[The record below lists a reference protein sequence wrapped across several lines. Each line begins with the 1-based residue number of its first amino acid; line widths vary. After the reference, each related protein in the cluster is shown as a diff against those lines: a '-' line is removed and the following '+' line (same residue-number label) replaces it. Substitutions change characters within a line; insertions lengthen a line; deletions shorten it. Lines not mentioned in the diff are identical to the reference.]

1 MLLNLINKKIILGS
15 QSPRRK
21 ELLQNIGVEFT
32 TQKVDFD
39 ESYPSDLKLKKVT
52 QFLVNKKLQC
62 FDLKKN
68 EILIVSDTIVV
79 SKNKILEKP
88 NNEHQAKEMLSRLS
102 NSKHLVYTSVG
113 IKSTEKEVIFT
124 DVTKVYFN
132 EILPLEI
139 EHYVSNFKPFDKA
152 GSYGIQDW
160 LGICKIS
167 KIKGSFYTVMGLPT
181 HLVYQYLL
189 KF

>member
-1 MLLNLINKKIILGS
+1 MLNNLKDKKIILGS

-21 ELLQNIGVEFT
+21 ELLKSIGVEFT
-32 TQKVDFD
+32 SQKVDFD
-39 ESYPSDLKLKKVT
+39 ESYPLDLKPKKVT
-52 QFLVNKKLQC
+52 EFLVNKKLKC
-62 FDLKKN
+62 FDLQQN

-88 NNEHQAKEMLSRLS
+88 KDTLDAEKMLSHLS

-113 IKSTEKEVIFT
+113 IKSTEKELIFT
-124 DVTKVYFN
+124 DKTKVYFN
-132 EILPLEI
+132 EISSSEI
-139 EHYVSNFKPFDKA
+139 EYYLSSFKPFDKA

-181 HLVYQYLL
+181 NLVYQNLL
-189 KF
+189 NF